1 MDALV
6 LHLSTKRALQAQ
18 VVPPGNC
25 QITNKQPQ
33 IHQKQLMTHTKR
45 NEPRKTTTP
54 VNTSTGA
61 RTDTRTTAADN
72 VYTKLRMLLL
82 TGAMPPGQKLTLRGL
97 ADQFGTSMMP
107 VRDAVRRLTA
117 EGGLQMFANRTVRV
131 NAPTAAQFAEII
143 KIRCALE
150 GLAAENACRQI
161 TPAELHKLRHHAQRF
176 DKEGHKPRP
185 NPTLLARVNRELHFG
200 VYRAARMPLLLE
212 MIEGLW
218 IQVAPAISSTLRHAT
233 RGITQWESFDHH
245 AKLIDSLTRRDTV
258 RARQAVMA
266 DIRDTGNF
274 ILRSGALE
282 FLGETPTSA
291 LRRQVRRQHRLM

>member
-1 MDALV
+1 MPNTIA
-6 LHLSTKRALQAQ
+6 R
-18 VVPPGNC
+18 
-25 QITNKQPQ
+25 
-33 IHQKQLMTHTKR
+33 
-45 NEPRKTTTP
+45 TTTLP
-54 VNTSTGA
+54 TAKLPTKSISKPSIKSNKSGTETS
-61 RTDTRTTAADN
+61 DPRTTAADN
-72 VYTKLRMLLL
+72 VYTKLRTLLL
-82 TGAMPPGQKLTLRGL
+82 TGAMQPKQKLTLRAL
-97 ADQFGTSMMP
+97 AEQFGTSIMP

-117 EGGLQMFANRTVRV
+117 EGGLQMLPNRTIVV
-131 NAPTAAQFAEII
+131 NAPSAAQFAEMI

-150 GLAAENACRQI
+150 GLATENACRQI

-245 AKLIDSLTRRDTV
+245 NKLIESLTRRDAV
-258 RARQAVMA
+258 RARQAVVA
-266 DIRDTGNF
+266 DIRDTGTF

-282 FLGETPTSA
+282 FLGEAPSSA
-291 LRRQVRRQHRLM
+291 IRNQVRRQHRL